1 MSKIWII
8 AKNEYEQVVKKKS
21 FIVGLLLTP
30 ALMAAFIFLPTLMAD
45 KTASETEPM
54 AVIDRTG
61 TSLGAEV
68 VAKLQTDR
76 LKDDSTTAY
85 YSVKYVAIPP
95 DQAVASEL
103 LLDSINQQ
111 VDQDILKYALIIQDD
126 RLGDSSVYVITN
138 SDDFNS
144 LNRFEDVTSEVF
156 AAHRLRQSNVNL
168 PVDSVM
174 RLTERVDLGI
184 RNTQGEAVSIKVKY
198 FAMLLFVMMMYGM
211 ILGYGMQVM
220 RSVIEEK
227 TTRIMEVL
235 VSSVTPYQLLM
246 GKVLGLGGATF
257 TSVAAWILMGSLFF
271 GGASLMAVDIDPS
284 ITRVALNPI
293 VAISFAL
300 FLVSGYLLYSTIYAV
315 IGAIC
320 TTEKEAQNFH
330 FPIIISLL
338 LPVFIGFR
346 VMQDP
351 NSTLPVVLSF
361 IPFFTPTMMMM
372 RVSFLAPTMGE
383 FSLFSDLMLQVIA
396 GFLLVILTTM
406 AVTWVAGRI
415 FRVGVLMYGKRATLA
430 EVIKWVKY

>member
-30 ALMAAFIFLPTLMAD
+30 ALMAAFIFLPSMMAD
-45 KTASETEPM
+45 KKASETEPM
-54 AVIDRTG
+54 AVVDLSGAGIGEGVVEKLRTF
-61 TSLGAEV
+61 
-68 VAKLQTDR
+68 KLP
-76 LKDDSTTAY
+76 DDSTAPY
-85 YSVKYVAIPP
+85 YKIDLITVPP
-95 DQAVASEL
+95 DQPVIAETI
-103 LLDSINQQ
+103 LDSVNQQ
-111 VDQDILKYALIIQDD
+111 VDTDDIKYALVIQDAS
-126 RLGDSSVYVITN
+126 LQDSCTYVITN
-138 SDDFNS
+138 TDDFVS
-144 LNRFEDVTSEVF
+144 LQRFEDVISEVF
-156 AAHRLRQSNVNL
+156 SSRRLQLSNVNL
-168 PVDSVM
+168 PVDSIM
-174 RLTERVDLGI
+174 HLTERVDLAL
-184 RNTQGEAVSIKVKY
+184 RNTQGETVSIKVKY
-198 FAMLLFVMMMYGM
+198 FAMLLFVMTMYGM

-257 TSVAAWILMGSLFF
+257 TSVAAWILMGGIFF
-271 GGASLMAVDIDPS
+271 GGASIMAVDIDPS
-284 ITRVALNPI
+284 ITRVVFNPL
-293 VAISFAL
+293 VAISFTL
-300 FLVSGYLLYSTIYAV
+300 FLVSGYLLYSTVYAV

-330 FPIIISLL
+330 FPIIIALM

-361 IPFFTPTMMMM
+361 VPFFTPTMMMM
-372 RVSFLAPTMGE
+372 RVSFIAPSMGE
-383 FSLFSDLMLQVIA
+383 FSFFSDIMLQVMA
-396 GFLLVILTTM
+396 GFVLVILTT
-406 AVTWVAGRI
+406 VGVVWVAGRI